1 MQLSIVGSDLNLR
14 IKGPKLGFF
23 RFFSKTFAN
32 LFFSANFKLNF
43 LQFVLQTL
51 CDKKLYF

>member
-1 MQLSIVGSDLNLR
+1 MQLSILGSDLNLR
-14 IKGPKLGFF
+14 TKGPKLGFF